1 MIEDRIKETLDS
13 LAAGGNLRRIPS
25 EEPATGIVDITTN
38 DYLGLSERRDLIE
51 DFYEHAT
58 AAELAPTAAASRLLA
73 SSQRVFEGLEEEL
86 SRLYGRSSLL
96 LNSGYHANSGI
107 IPAIA
112 SPKNTV
118 ILADRLVHAS
128 IIDGIKLSGARFE
141 RFPHND
147 YARLQKLLE
156 KYHGTVDEML
166 VIVESVYS
174 MDGDS
179 ADIDRLLELKRSYPE
194 VILYVDEAHAFG
206 VAGRDGLGLV
216 ASSMAPEEVDI
227 VIGTLGKA
235 AASSGA
241 FAITG
246 ESMRNYLVN
255 RCRSLIFST
264 AIAPVNAAWS
274 RYVVSRIP
282 YMTLERE
289 RLARISAEVARAT
302 GSEASHI
309 QPVIVGDSARA
320 LEMSRQLL
328 KRGVK
333 VLPIRTPTVPPG
345 TERLRVSL
353 SASLTDSDVE
363 TIVKAFETLSP
374 TGVNP

>member
-1 MIEDRIKETLDS
+1 MIEDRIKETLES

-25 EEPATGIVDITTN
+25 EEPETGIVDITTN

-86 SRLYGRSSLL
+86 SRLYGRPSLL

-147 YARLQKLLE
+147 YARLQKLME
-156 KYHGTVDEML
+156 KYHGAVDEML

-179 ADIDRLLELKRSYPE
+179 ADIDRLLELKRIYPE

-241 FAITG
+241 FA
-246 ESMRNYLVN
+246 
-255 RCRSLIFST
+255 
-264 AIAPVNAAWS
+264 S
-274 RYVVSRIP
+274 R
-282 YMTLERE
+282 
-289 RLARISAEVARAT
+289 AK
-302 GSEASHI
+302 G
-309 QPVIVGDSARA
+309 
-320 LEMSRQLL
+320 
-328 KRGVK
+328 
-333 VLPIRTPTVPPG
+333 
-345 TERLRVSL
+345 
-353 SASLTDSDVE
+353 
-363 TIVKAFETLSP
+363 
-374 TGVNP
+374 